1 MIREQITVLLGVDQ
15 EKFQKEF
22 KAKVCALMEYS
33 AALAALAEVKKQF
46 DDCKN
51 KYDYEQWEEYGYEKT
66 SLLRETDLLGL
77 EFWQVERSTK
87 RLQDKIIQSVKN
99 LLGILIRDKKANQEA
114 VIGVSFNK
122 NPRLSGE
129 KMFKMISE
137 RWQDDFAVK
146 DPEEGYRRFIE
157 TMADEVRKWNEEH
170 PAPAPKLPEETEDC
184 ADDEQVEGG
193 SDQQESEAEND
204 TQEYS
209 NEESVPAISAEA

>member
-46 DDCKN
+46 DDCKY

-99 LLGILIRDKKANQEA
+99 MLGIFIRDKKANQEA
-114 VIGVSFNK
+114 IIGISFNK

-137 RWQDDFAVK
+137 RWQNDFAVK
-146 DPEEGYRRFIE
+146 DAEEGYMRFIE

-170 PAPAPKLPEETEDC
+170 PVSVPKLP
-184 ADDEQVEGG
+184 G
-193 SDQQESEAEND
+193 ESETFSD
-204 TQEYS
+204 DGDQ
-209 NEESVPAISAEA
+209 NERETDLQISEDEDVQAEADEEYVPGKNGEA

>member
-33 AALAALAEVKKQF
+33 AALTALAEVKKQF
-46 DDCKN
+46 DECKY

-99 LLGILIRDKKANQEA
+99 LLGIFIRDKKANQEA
-114 VIGVSFNK
+114 IIGISFNK
-122 NPRLSGE
+122 NPKLSGE

-137 RWQDDFAVK
+137 RWQGDFAVR
-146 DPEEGYRRFIE
+146 DAEEGYRRFVE

-170 PAPAPKLPEETEDC
+170 PVPLPKLPEEAESC
-184 ADDEQVEGG
+184 ADDGEQEKTDL
-193 SDQQESEAEND
+193 SESKSEKND
-204 TQEYS
+204 HMECD
-209 NEESVPAISAEA
+209 EEFLSER